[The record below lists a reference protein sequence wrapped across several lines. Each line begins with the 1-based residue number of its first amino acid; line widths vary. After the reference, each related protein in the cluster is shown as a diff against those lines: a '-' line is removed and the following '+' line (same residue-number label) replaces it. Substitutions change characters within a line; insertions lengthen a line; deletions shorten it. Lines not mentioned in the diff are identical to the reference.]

1 MIALNNISLRFGNFE
16 LFSDVG
22 FMVNE
27 RDRVGLVGKNGAG
40 KTTILKILCGLT
52 APTTGTVSVPASVS
66 LGYLPQHLRIYDN
79 SRTVYEE
86 AATAFSE
93 IKALELELEALN
105 HEVAVRTDYHSDDYA
120 KLLEKLS
127 QVSDRF
133 HLLSTDNIESG
144 ITRTLKGL
152 GFTDSDMVRMTGE
165 FSGGWRMRIELAKI
179 LLRAPDVLLLDEP
192 TNHLDIIA
200 IQWLEE
206 FLKEYRGAVVL
217 ISHDRT
223 FLDNVTQRTIEI
235 SLGRIYDYKVPYSKF
250 VGLREERLIQQKAT
264 WENQQKLIAET
275 EKFIE
280 RFRYKASKANQVQS
294 RIKQLEKIEPVVF
307 DEIDTRSIHFRF
319 PPAPRSGTII
329 VETSGLSK
337 AYGDNIILEDIDFVA
352 ERGDKIAL
360 VGKNGEGKTTFA
372 RIIAGV
378 LDYTGNLKV
387 GHNVNIG
394 YYAQNQEELLN
405 EELTVYDTLDQVAVG
420 DVRQRLREIL
430 GSFLFSGEDI
440 DKKVK
445 VLSGG
450 EKSRLALARLILE
463 PRNLLILDEPTNH
476 LDLKSK
482 EILQEALIRYD
493 GSLILVSHD
502 RYFLNGL
509 VNKVYEVKGRKL
521 KEETGGIDHYIARY
535 RKQILQQLSLS
546 QPAPA
551 VKNRDTSNDSKQ
563 EYLDKKEYD
572 RNLRRLRKEV
582 ENHEKAIS
590 ELETSMEL
598 LEQEINKMHSG
609 ENIDDRV
616 YANYQDARRQLDQ
629 QMHLWEVACEKLQE
643 FEGKT

>member
-1 MIALNNISLRFGNFE
+1 
-16 LFSDVG
+16 
-22 FMVNE
+22 
-27 RDRVGLVGKNGAG
+27 
-40 KTTILKILCGLT
+40 
-52 APTTGTVSVPASVS
+52 
-66 LGYLPQHLRIYDN
+66 
-79 SRTVYEE
+79 
-86 AATAFSE
+86 
-93 IKALELELEALN
+93 
-105 HEVAVRTDYHSDDYA
+105 
-120 KLLEKLS
+120 
-127 QVSDRF
+127 
-133 HLLSTDNIESG
+133 
-144 ITRTLKGL
+144 

-378 LDYTGNLKV
+378 LDYTGHLKV
-387 GHNVNIG
+387 GHNVKIG

-482 EILQEALIRYD
+482 EILHEALIRYD

-643 FEGKT
+643 FEANT